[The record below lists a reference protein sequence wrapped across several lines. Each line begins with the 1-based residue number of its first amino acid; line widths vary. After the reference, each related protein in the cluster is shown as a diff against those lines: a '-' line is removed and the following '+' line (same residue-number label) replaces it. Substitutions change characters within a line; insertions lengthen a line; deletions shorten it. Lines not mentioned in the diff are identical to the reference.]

1 MSQAFSEK
9 TFQLKSLQDKL
20 DSLRSQLAKTNEP
33 KERHQFQKEILE
45 TKIQIAKLLM
55 PHNYE

>member
-20 DSLRSQLAKTNEP
+20 DSLRPQLAKTNEP
-33 KERHQFQKEILE
+33 KERHQLQKEILD
-45 TKIQIAKLLM
+45 TKIQIAKILM
-55 PHNYE
+55 PHNHE